1 MPKSFRHPIT
11 GDSIG
16 FGKHISWKIQFS
28 IRNWYFIGAITGVT
42 VFCVIWGTMNINVIG
57 WWNVWASYMALFIE
71 SVVGISMF
79 EQTRADAKILRDS
92 LAKIEE
98 LLTKINQILEL
109 EQKQTE
115 EVHNLADALEDEIN
129 LHH

>member
-1 MPKSFRHPIT
+1 MARSFRHPIT

-16 FGKHISWKIQFS
+16 ICKHVSWKIQFF
-28 IRNWYFIGAITGVT
+28 IRNWYFIGLITFVT
-42 VFCVIWGTMNINVIG
+42 LFCVVWGTMNIAVIG

-79 EQTRADAKILRDS
+79 EQTRADAKVLRES
-92 LAKIEE
+92 LTTIQE
-98 LLTKINQILEL
+98 LLVKINEILEL
-109 EQKQTE
+109 EQEQSK
-115 EVHNLADALEDEIN
+115 EVHNLVDALEDEIN

>member
-1 MPKSFRHPIT
+1 MARTFRHPIT
-11 GDSIG
+11 GDPIG
-16 FGKHISWKIQFS
+16 IGKHVSWKIQFS

-42 VFCVIWGTMNINVIG
+42 LFCVVWGTMNITVIG

-79 EQTRADAKILRDS
+79 EQTRADAKVLRQS
-92 LAKIEE
+92 LAAIQE
-98 LLTKINQILEL
+98 LLEKINTILEM
-109 EQKQTE
+109 EEKQNK
-115 EVHNLADALEDEIN
+115 EVHNLVDVLEDEIN

>member
-1 MPKSFRHPIT
+1 MARTFRHPIT
-11 GDSIG
+11 GDTIG

-28 IRNWYFIGAITGVT
+28 IRNWYFIGTITFIT
-42 VFCVIWGTMNINVIG
+42 LFCAVWGTIDIGVIS

-79 EQTRADAKILRDS
+79 EQTRADAKVLRQS
-92 LAKIEE
+92 LETIEE
-98 LLTKINQILEL
+98 LLVKINQILEI
-109 EQKQTE
+109 EKKQTQ
-115 EVHNLADALEDEIN
+115 EVHNLVDALEDEIN